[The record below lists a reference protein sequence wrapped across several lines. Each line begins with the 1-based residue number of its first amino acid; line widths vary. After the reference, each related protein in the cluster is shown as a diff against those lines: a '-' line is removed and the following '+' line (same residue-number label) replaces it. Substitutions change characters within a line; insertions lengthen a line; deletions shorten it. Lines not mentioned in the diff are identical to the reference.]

1 MRNDVRIYCKNTN
14 SFHLFPIGSSL
25 LDIYKQLKITLPYTV
40 IGARVN
46 NKTEGLKFRVYNAKN
61 IEFIDISRSTGMRC
75 YVRSLSF
82 ILYKA
87 IDDLYPLS
95 DLRIEHPISKGYY
108 CAVNIGKKITQED
121 IDKIKARMHEI
132 VDADIP
138 FKRREAQSEEVVAL
152 FRSRRM
158 EDKATLI
165 ESVGSVYSHYYLL
178 DDKIDYYYGALAPS
192 SGYIKLFDL
201 RIYNG
206 GMLLQVPS
214 RKKPSIIEDYCEQP
228 KLLEVFSDN
237 LRFNKILGLQNVGE
251 LNMAIQQNVVT
262 DLIKLTEALHE
273 KQISRIADSI
283 YNRGGVKVIL
293 ISGPSSSGKTTF
305 SKRLSVQLMT
315 NLIRPVAISLDDYF
329 INREETPLD
338 EEGKHDFESLYA
350 LDLEQFNKDLTSL
363 LNGEEVDLPTFN
375 FETGLREY
383 NGHKL
388 KLEENQVLLLE
399 GIHALNP
406 ELTKYIDEGVK
417 FRIYV
422 SALTTISLDNHN
434 WIPTADN
441 RLLRR
446 IIRDSKYRK
455 YSARDTI
462 ARWESVRRGE
472 EKWIFPYQENADAMF
487 NSSLLFELAVI
498 KNHADPL
505 LMEVPQNCDEYA
517 EAFRLQ
523 KFLSYFKPVY
533 EMEIPPT
540 SLLREFLGGS
550 SFRY

>member
-1 MRNDVRIYCKNTN
+1 MKDNVRVYCKNTA
-14 SFHLFPIGSSL
+14 SYHLVPIGATL
-25 LDIYKQLKITLPYTV
+25 LEIYERLEVTLPYTV
-40 IGARVN
+40 IGAKVN
-46 NKTEGLKFRVYNAKN
+46 NVTEGLKFRVYNAKN
-61 IEFIDISRSTGMRC
+61 IEFIDISRSAGMRC

-87 IDDLYPLS
+87 VDELFPFS
-95 DLRIEHPISKGYY
+95 TLRIEHPISRGYY
-108 CAVNIGKKITQED
+108 CSVELGKKLTQED
-121 IDKIKARMHEI
+121 IVRIKTRMREI
-132 VDADIP
+132 VEADLP
-138 FKRREAQSEEVVAL
+138 FKRSEVQSHEVVER
-152 FRSRRM
+152 FRERRM
-158 EDKATLI
+158 EDKVKLI
-165 ESVGSVYSHYYLL
+165 ESVGSVYSHYYTLG
-178 DDKIDYYYGALAPS
+178 DHIDYYYGSLAPS
-192 SGYIKLFDL
+192 TGYVQIFDL

-214 RKKPSIIEDYCEQP
+214 RSNPSQLEYFCEQP
-228 KLLEVFSDN
+228 KLLEVFSEN
-237 LRFNKILGLQNVGE
+237 LKFNKILGLESVGE
-251 LNMAIQQNVVT
+251 LNLAILQNQAT

-273 KQISRIADSI
+273 KQISRIADTI
-283 YNRGGVKVIL
+283 AHRGGVKAIL

-305 SKRLSVQLMT
+305 SKRLSIQLMT
-315 NLIRPVAISLDDYF
+315 NLIRPISISLDDYF
-329 INREETPLD
+329 VNRDDTPLD
-338 EEGKHDFESLYA
+338 SEGKHDFESLYA
-350 LDLEQFNKDLTSL
+350 LDLRQFNDDLTAL
-363 LNGEEVDLPTFN
+363 LRGVEIELPTFN

-383 NGHKL
+383 RGKRL

-406 ELTKYIDEGVK
+406 ELTSHIADEVK
-417 FRIYV
+417 FKIYV

-434 WIPTADN
+434 WIPTTDN

-462 ARWESVRRGE
+462 SRWESVRRGE

-487 NSSLLFELAVI
+487 NSALLFELAVI
-498 KNHADPL
+498 KNHAEPL
-505 LMEVPQNCDEYA
+505 LMEVPQNCDEYS

-523 KFLSYFKPVY
+523 KFLNYFKPVY
-533 EMEIPPT
+533 EHEIPPT